1 MEEEE
6 KQNPDGRKKTRG
18 GRNARAFRGKSGSY
32 GNRGMQK
39 NSRGRSG
46 FPEPDDPNRRDTVP
60 GFEACEAA
68 HGRAARA
75 TSVDRTDRGRR
86 LRRVALLSASAL
98 LLGVGYLFFWRLTGI
113 GFICPIKTFLKV
125 DCPGCGITRAAF
137 ALLRFDFAGMLR
149 ANLLSPLIFL
159 YVLYAAGRAAVGYI
173 LTGNYEVM
181 PKHAFLNLLFL
192 LLLLFY
198 GVLRNTALGE
208 SLVGLLG

>member
-46 FPEPDDPNRRDTVP
+46 LPEPDDPNRRDTAP

-68 HGRAARA
+68 HGRAA
-75 TSVDRTDRGRR
+75 RGRR

-173 LTGNYEVM
+173 QTGNYEVM